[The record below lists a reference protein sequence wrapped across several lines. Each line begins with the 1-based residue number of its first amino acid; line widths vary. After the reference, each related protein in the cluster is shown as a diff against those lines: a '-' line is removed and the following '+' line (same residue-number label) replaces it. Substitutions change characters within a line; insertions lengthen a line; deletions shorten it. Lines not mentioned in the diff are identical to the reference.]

1 MFKKMITLT
10 NTDNSLMIT
19 FTEQDVDYIIPKG
32 KAMAVQSDDSDTVD
46 IKMIATRKTVYSLD
60 VKDVDGYSTAEE
72 LAEAL
77 QSML

>member
-1 MFKKMITLT
+1 MITLT

-32 KAMAVQSDDSDTVD
+32 MAMAVQSDDSDTVD

>member
-1 MFKKMITLT
+1 MITLT

-32 KAMAVQSDDSDTVD
+32 KAIAIQSDDSDTVD

-60 VKDVDGYSTAEE
+60 VKDVEGYSTARE

-77 QSML
+77 KEML

>member
-10 NTDNSLMIT
+10 STDNSLMISIGG
-19 FTEQDVDYIIPKG
+19 QDVDYIIPKG
-32 KAMAVQSDDSDTVD
+32 MAIAIQSDNTDTVD

-60 VKDVDGYSTAEE
+60 VKDVDGYDTASE

-77 QSML
+77 QTML

>member
-1 MFKKMITLT
+1 MIKLN

-19 FTEQDVDYIIPKG
+19 YTEQDVDYIIPKG
-32 KAMAVQSDDSDTVD
+32 VAIAIQSDDTDTVD
-46 IKMIATRKTVYSLD
+46 LKMIGTRKTVHSLD
-60 VKDVDGYSTAEE
+60 VKDVQGYSTAKQ

>member
-1 MFKKMITLT
+1 MITLN
-10 NTDNSLMIT
+10 NTENSLMISL
-19 FTEQDVDYIIPKG
+19 DYMDADYIIPKG
-32 KAMAVQSDDSDTVD
+32 VAIAIQSDDTDTVD

-60 VKDVDGYSTAEE
+60 VKDVQGYSTAKQ

>member
-1 MFKKMITLT
+1 MITLT

>member
-1 MFKKMITLT
+1 MITLT

-32 KAMAVQSDDSDTVD
+32 KAMAIQSDNTDTVD
-46 IKMIATRKTVYSLD
+46 IKMIATRKTIYSLD